1 MSSTGSSPLTR
12 VRALTVAA
20 GLATASMVGACSG
33 GDEPT
38 PGQGGEGTDVNTD
51 DVGTDESDGL
61 QTDGVETDAGDTGT
75 GNPNVGGSPEG

>member
-1 MSSTGSSPLTR
+1 MSPTDHSLLTR
-12 VRALTVAA
+12 LRALVVVC
-20 GLATASMVGACSG
+20 GLATASLLGACSG

-75 GNPNVGGSPEG
+75 GNPNVGGGPEE